1 MAAVKNLLPFL
12 NKIAV
17 GSVIAGAAIAGVQ
30 QCAEIVPAGHKAL
43 IFDRRSGVGKDVK
56 DEGMLFFF
64 PWLQKAIVMDTRI
77 QPMNIR
83 SETGTKDLQTVSMT
97 IRVLFQP
104 DEAQLQYVYS
114 VVGVDYDEKVLGNI
128 GNEVCRGVVA
138 QYTATEL
145 ITQREVVSGRIRSE
159 LINRARELGILLQDI
174 AITHLSFS
182 PEFTRAIEQKQVAEQ
197 MAERQRYLVDKAKQE
212 KLAEVIL
219 VEGQTEAAR
228 IIMEAMKAGNEFL
241 ELKRI
246 EASKEVAE
254 TLSRSPNVAY
264 LPSGG
269 NVLLNVG
276 R

>member
-1 MAAVKNLLPFL
+1 MAALLPL
-12 NKIAV
+12 LSK
-17 GSVIAGAAIAGVQ
+17 AAIAAVAVGASVGLVQ
-30 QCAEIVPAGHKAL
+30 QCVQVVPAGHKAL
-43 IFDRRSGVGKDVK
+43 LFDRRSGVGKDVK
-56 DEGMLFFF
+56 DEGMLFFV
-64 PWLQKAIVMDTRI
+64 PWLQNAIVMDTRI

-83 SETGTKDLQTVSMT
+83 SDTGTKDLQTVSMT
-97 IRVLFQP
+97 IRVLFRP

-145 ITQREVVSGRIRSE
+145 ITQREVVSARIRSD
-159 LINRARELGILLQDI
+159 LISRAQELGILLQDI

-182 PEFTRAIEQKQVAEQ
+182 PEFTRAIEAKQVAEQ

-228 IIMEAMKAGNEFL
+228 IIMDAMKSGNEFL

-246 EASKEVAE
+246 EAAKEVAE
-254 TLSRSPNVAY
+254 TLSRSPNISY

-269 NVLLNVG
+269 SVLLNIS